1 MKVWENINENMK
13 VYEYYPK
20 KHGRAGK

>member
-13 VYEYYPK
+13 IYEYYPK